1 MTSTPQDEIPAL
13 RSDDVQPILT
23 NPPPLACHFSE
34 PAKIVPMA
42 RFMVTA
48 TEQWVE
54 CYVRLL
60 RVCSRVAEDPT
71 ARRFVLR
78 AESGLLPPYW
88 DCTRIMIYGCS
99 ANMPQDR
106 ARLEAAEAEATGEK
120 KTKAMQ
126 RLEEF
131 DGYLRRLE
139 RATDKAK
146 DVEKQI
152 EQAYAEYNADP
163 IPEGEDPT
171 MGVSRE
177 ALGIVGAVVMQFGMD
192 ERVCREVFL
201 RLASAGCQCAQ
212 CGASVD
218 PSSAQHLQS

>member
-1 MTSTPQDEIPAL
+1 M
-13 RSDDVQPILT
+13 T

-60 RVCSRVAEDPT
+60 AVCNRVAEDPT
-71 ARRFVLR
+71 VRLFVLR
-78 AESGLLPPYW
+78 AESGLLPPHW

-106 ARLEAAEAEATGEK
+106 ARLEADETKATGEEK
-120 KTKAMQ
+120 MKAKQ

-131 DGYLRRLE
+131 DGYIRRLE
-139 RATDKAK
+139 RATGKAT
-146 DVEKQI
+146 DDEKQI
-152 EQAYAEYNADP
+152 EQAYAEYNANP

-171 MGVSRE
+171 KGVSRE
-177 ALGIVGAVVMQFGMD
+177 GLGTVGAAVMQFDMD
-192 ERVCREVFL
+192 ERTCREVLL
-201 RLASAGCQCAQ
+201 RLAAAGCQCAQ

-218 PSSAQHLQS
+218 PSSVQHLQP